1 MRPPHHGRNAD
12 GPDVQPAR
20 VRRGFRQDKAGLRR
34 LEGHCGVRA
43 HGDGARTPGQSGK
56 AGRDIQR
63 KNECP
68 LLQRVDPAH
77 QLKLQRPEAAGKARA
92 EYPVHD
98 DVRAAPLADGSV
110 GIYIPRRIAVF
121 FGPARSRGKRHAAT
135 PGQPHMLPRH
145 APVGPQRPGMQH
157 KHLGASVV
165 QMPGKTSGI
174 PAVVAAAH
182 EQQDAL
188 ARHMTRFSRKHMQGL
203 AGGVFHQQQ
212 FGQTQI
218 NGGPIPTGHFR
229 RSGKRCEHT
238 KTSRRPGCHKERA
251 GRFSFCLT
259 GRKARGQAALTRD
272 GNRIKPTR
280 ETLHYLTFPQTY
292 SNGEYHAGF
301 PFQHPV
307 EPYEAAGSCCRQNPV
322 FPVRTVSGPRGPSH
336 TAPSPFDPEEIMP
349 SASLVKEFENLIG
362 KENVFTSEADRQSYA
377 YDAAVLPSVV
387 PGLVLRPTST
397 EQLGA
402 LIERCYANGLPMTI
416 RGAGTNLSGGTVP
429 DADKSVVILTQGLN
443 KIIEINEEDLF
454 AIVEPGVVTA
464 QFAAAVASKGLFY
477 PPDPGSQAVSTIGG
491 NIAENAGGLR
501 GLKYGVTKDY
511 VMGLEFYDHTGELVK
526 SGSRTVKCATG
537 YNLGGLLVGSE
548 GTLGMISR
556 AILKLV
562 PPPQASKAM
571 MAVFDNV
578 QKASEAVARIIAAH
592 ILPCTLEFMDNMT
605 INLVED
611 DVKIGLPRDAQ
622 AILLIEVDG
631 HAGQVADE
639 ALIVEEQLKKSGA
652 TQIVVAK
659 DAEEKNRIW
668 EARRKAL
675 PALARFKPTTIL
687 EDATVPRS
695 KIPAMMKVIKGLG
708 EKYNL
713 TVGTFGHAG
722 DGNLHPTFMCD
733 KRDKDEFERVER
745 AVDELFNTTIE
756 MGGTLS
762 GEHGIGTAKQKWL
775 EKETSRGTIGYS
787 RRLRKAIDPKG
798 LFNPSKL
805 VGV

>member
-1 MRPPHHGRNAD
+1 
-12 GPDVQPAR
+12 
-20 VRRGFRQDKAGLRR
+20 
-34 LEGHCGVRA
+34 
-43 HGDGARTPGQSGK
+43 
-56 AGRDIQR
+56 
-63 KNECP
+63 
-68 LLQRVDPAH
+68 
-77 QLKLQRPEAAGKARA
+77 
-92 EYPVHD
+92 
-98 DVRAAPLADGSV
+98 
-110 GIYIPRRIAVF
+110 
-121 FGPARSRGKRHAAT
+121 
-135 PGQPHMLPRH
+135 
-145 APVGPQRPGMQH
+145 
-157 KHLGASVV
+157 
-165 QMPGKTSGI
+165 
-174 PAVVAAAH
+174 
-182 EQQDAL
+182 
-188 ARHMTRFSRKHMQGL
+188 
-203 AGGVFHQQQ
+203 
-212 FGQTQI
+212 
-218 NGGPIPTGHFR
+218 
-229 RSGKRCEHT
+229 
-238 KTSRRPGCHKERA
+238 
-251 GRFSFCLT
+251 
-259 GRKARGQAALTRD
+259 
-272 GNRIKPTR
+272 
-280 ETLHYLTFPQTY
+280 
-292 SNGEYHAGF
+292 
-301 PFQHPV
+301 
-307 EPYEAAGSCCRQNPV
+307 
-322 FPVRTVSGPRGPSH
+322 
-336 TAPSPFDPEEIMP
+336 MP
-349 SASLVKEFENLIG
+349 SASLIKEFEQLVG
-362 KENVFTSEADRQSYA
+362 KENVFSSEADRQSYA
-377 YDAAVLPSVV
+377 YDAAVLKPMIPSLVV
-387 PGLVLRPTST
+387 RPTEV
-397 EQLGA
+397 EQLGQVVK
-402 LIERCYANGLPMTI
+402 RCYEEGIPMTV
-416 RGAGTNLSGGTVP
+416 RGSGTNLTGGTIP
-429 DADKSVVILTQGLN
+429 DCSDTIVILTTGLN
-443 KIIEINEEDLF
+443 KILEINTEDLY
-454 AIVEPGVVTA
+454 ATVQPGVITA
-464 QFAAAVASKGLFY
+464 KFAAAVAAKGLFY
-477 PPDPGSQAVSTIGG
+477 PPDPGSMSVSTIGG
-491 NIAENAGGLR
+491 NVAESSGGLR
-501 GLKYGVTKDY
+501 GLKYGTTKDY
-511 VMGLEFYDHTGELVK
+511 VMGMEVFANTGDLVK
-526 SGSRTVKCATG
+526 TGSRTVKCATG
-537 YNLGGLLVGSE
+537 YNIAPLLVGSE

-659 DAEEKNRIW
+659 DAEEKTRIW

>member
-1 MRPPHHGRNAD
+1 
-12 GPDVQPAR
+12 
-20 VRRGFRQDKAGLRR
+20 
-34 LEGHCGVRA
+34 
-43 HGDGARTPGQSGK
+43 
-56 AGRDIQR
+56 
-63 KNECP
+63 
-68 LLQRVDPAH
+68 
-77 QLKLQRPEAAGKARA
+77 
-92 EYPVHD
+92 
-98 DVRAAPLADGSV
+98 
-110 GIYIPRRIAVF
+110 
-121 FGPARSRGKRHAAT
+121 
-135 PGQPHMLPRH
+135 
-145 APVGPQRPGMQH
+145 
-157 KHLGASVV
+157 
-165 QMPGKTSGI
+165 
-174 PAVVAAAH
+174 
-182 EQQDAL
+182 
-188 ARHMTRFSRKHMQGL
+188 
-203 AGGVFHQQQ
+203 
-212 FGQTQI
+212 
-218 NGGPIPTGHFR
+218 
-229 RSGKRCEHT
+229 
-238 KTSRRPGCHKERA
+238 
-251 GRFSFCLT
+251 
-259 GRKARGQAALTRD
+259 
-272 GNRIKPTR
+272 
-280 ETLHYLTFPQTY
+280 
-292 SNGEYHAGF
+292 
-301 PFQHPV
+301 
-307 EPYEAAGSCCRQNPV
+307 
-322 FPVRTVSGPRGPSH
+322 
-336 TAPSPFDPEEIMP
+336 MP

-592 ILPCTLEFMDNMT
+592 ILPCTLEFMDNAT
-605 INLVED
+605 INYVED
-611 DVKIGLPRDAQ
+611 YVNIGLPRDAA

-631 HAGQVADE
+631 HPAQVADE
-639 ALIVEEQLKKSGA
+639 AVSVEKVLKDSGA
-652 TQIVVAK
+652 LEVVVAK
-659 DAEEKNRIW
+659 DAAEKTRIW
-668 EARRKAL
+668 EARRVAI
-675 PALARFKPTTIL
+675 PALARCRPTLML

-695 KIPAMMKVIKGLG
+695 KIPAMLEALDKIAARHHVTI
-708 EKYNL
+708 
-713 TVGTFGHAG
+713 GTFGHAG
-722 DGNLHPTFMCD
+722 DGNLHPSILCD
-733 KRDKDEFERVER
+733 KRDREEFSRVER
-745 AVDELFNTTIE
+745 AVDDLFNVALE
-756 MGGTLS
+756 LGGTLS
-762 GEHGIGTAKQKWL
+762 GEHGIGTSKKKWL
-775 EKETSRGTIGYS
+775 ELETSKGTLEYM
-787 RRLRKAIDPKG
+787 RRMRSAFDPKK
-798 LFNPSKL
+798 LLNASKIVSL
-805 VGV
+805 